1 MNNFS
6 PINFQSEIKNED
18 ETFLQMKSYMKN
30 LEQIITKQQNEI
42 ALLKMSNSNYEKDKI
57 KNTSL
62 LNLKDN
68 IIRDTKLILE
78 NLKYKNKLL
87 ESKNSQL
94 EKDNLEINDFNAELK
109 QKNKILMNSQFY
121 NQNKNS
127 QYINLINE
135 LNEVSVIKSKL
146 EFEIKNLQNKIN
158 EITIQYENEIKLITK
173 TKNEEIIE
181 KNKIIS
187 EFEKELNSI
196 HLKNNF
202 INDSENKDK
211 KINENNLNNNIQY
224 SEIILNDINELQNKI
239 IAVSNENNELK
250 NILNNVIN
258 KNKELETLLISK
270 DKIIKELKEKNKGI
284 EEEIKL
290 QNEQFNLKLNLE
302 DNNLSEIDE
311 AKNKVNQLLIEREDL
326 IKENSSL
333 KNIYGQFNNEIKE
346 ANDLFNDKVKLF
358 ENILIAKSRKI
369 KELQGKINLLNE
381 EKNNLIQENNKLKS
395 EKSKLEKNAGNEIS
409 LLRGSKN
416 NNNNFISRNQFDFQN
431 QGSTFL
437 KSGNRNINFNNI
449 EDPFADSQQK
459 SIEEFKQMLNKVDE
473 NLNKRKEKYILTE
486 E

>member
-1 MNNFS
+1 M
-6 PINFQSEIKNED
+6 
-18 ETFLQMKSYMKN
+18 
-30 LEQIITKQQNEI
+30 
-42 ALLKMSNSNYEKDKI
+42 
-57 KNTSL
+57 
-62 LNLKDN
+62 
-68 IIRDTKLILE
+68 
-78 NLKYKNKLL
+78 
-87 ESKNSQL
+87 
-94 EKDNLEINDFNAELK
+94 
-109 QKNKILMNSQFY
+109 
-121 NQNKNS
+121 
-127 QYINLINE
+127 
-135 LNEVSVIKSKL
+135 
-146 EFEIKNLQNKIN
+146 
-158 EITIQYENEIKLITK
+158 
-173 TKNEEIIE
+173 
-181 KNKIIS
+181 
-187 EFEKELNSI
+187 
-196 HLKNNF
+196 
-202 INDSENKDK
+202 
-211 KINENNLNNNIQY
+211 
-224 SEIILNDINELQNKI
+224 NDINELQNKI

-302 DNNLSEIDE
+302 DNNFSEIDE
-311 AKNKVNQLLIEREDL
+311 AKNKVNQLLLEREDL
-326 IKENSSL
+326 IKENSNL
-333 KNIYGQFNNEIKE
+333 KNIYGQFNNDIKE
-346 ANDLFNDKVKLF
+346 VNDLFNDKVKIF
-358 ENILIAKSRKI
+358 ENVLITKSRKI

-473 NLNKRKEKYILTE
+473 NLNKGKEKLFS
-486 E
+486 

>member
-173 TKNEEIIE
+173 TKM
-181 KNKIIS
+181 
-187 EFEKELNSI
+187 
-196 HLKNNF
+196 
-202 INDSENKDK
+202 K
-211 KINENNLNNNIQY
+211 K
-224 SEIILNDINELQNKI
+224 
-239 IAVSNENNELK
+239 
-250 NILNNVIN
+250 
-258 KNKELETLLISK
+258 
-270 DKIIKELKEKNKGI
+270 
-284 EEEIKL
+284 
-290 QNEQFNLKLNLE
+290 
-302 DNNLSEIDE
+302 
-311 AKNKVNQLLIEREDL
+311 
-326 IKENSSL
+326 
-333 KNIYGQFNNEIKE
+333 
-346 ANDLFNDKVKLF
+346 
-358 ENILIAKSRKI
+358 
-369 KELQGKINLLNE
+369 
-381 EKNNLIQENNKLKS
+381 
-395 EKSKLEKNAGNEIS
+395 
-409 LLRGSKN
+409 
-416 NNNNFISRNQFDFQN
+416 
-431 QGSTFL
+431 
-437 KSGNRNINFNNI
+437 
-449 EDPFADSQQK
+449 
-459 SIEEFKQMLNKVDE
+459 
-473 NLNKRKEKYILTE
+473 
-486 E
+486 

>member
-6 PINFQSEIKNED
+6 SINFQSEIKNED

-311 AKNKVNQLLIEREDL
+311 TKNKVNQLLIEREDL

>member
-211 KINENNLNNNIQY
+211 KNNENNLNNNIQY

-409 LLRGSKN
+409 ILRGSKN